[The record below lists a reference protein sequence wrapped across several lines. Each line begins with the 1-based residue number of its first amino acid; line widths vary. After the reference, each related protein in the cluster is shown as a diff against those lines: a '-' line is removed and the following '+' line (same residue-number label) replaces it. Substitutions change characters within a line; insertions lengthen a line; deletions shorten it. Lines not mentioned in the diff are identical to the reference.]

1 MQELLLV
8 TNRRTRLRVT
18 AWGGVVGGLLVGV
31 CLSAIAGYTLI
42 ERQQTAAHG
51 RVSAMRA
58 DYETRLRVVT
68 TEAKNRARVYS
79 GDPLAY
85 LVRAQEA
92 NLSNLQ
98 ERLTKFPA
106 FKTDVYKDLF
116 TDLSDE
122 IARQSKE
129 SSALLTALNASDTV
143 PAARCAIAPSDV
155 ATPSLWSNGNASFYK
170 NGWRGVDP

>member
-18 AWGGVVGGLLVGV
+18 AWGGVVAGMLVGV

-42 ERQQTAAHG
+42 ERQQTAAHS
-51 RVSAMRA
+51 RESALKA
-58 DYETRLRVVT
+58 DYETKLRDFTV
-68 TEAKNRARVYS
+68 EAKNRERVYS
-79 GDPLAY
+79 GVPMAY

-92 NLSNLQ
+92 NLADLQ

-116 TDLSDE
+116 SELSDE
-122 IARQSKE
+122 IARQAKE
-129 SSALLTALNASDTV
+129 SRALLTVLSASDTA
-143 PAARCAIAPSDV
+143 PAARCAIASSDV
-155 ATPSLWSNGNASFYK
+155 GTPSLWSNGKASFYK